1 MAKRKGKYSVGNHT
15 HKGMVRKVNQDSF
28 GSVKTAWGDLYVVA
42 DGMGGHKGGETAS
55 KLTVTLLCDEFK
67 NNQVKNPTKFL
78 TEKLVLADEV
88 VRKKADD
95 DNKLKGMGTT
105 VVAVIIKNNKAYY
118 AHVGDSRIYLFRNKK
133 GTQLTKD
140 HSYVQQLVD
149 QGLIKP
155 EEAENH
161 PQKNK
166 ILQAIGIGNVKPSSD
181 TTDLYKNDFLLLCSD
196 GLSGEVN
203 KEEMWSFIESSSP
216 MESCKNLVNLAN
228 KRGGPDN
235 STVIIIQINQGL
247 KAPKG
252 LPKDKEEE
260 KSNTQRFAMVAAGIM
275 AVIVIVAVYL
285 NKDKLPG
292 GSGTGSVTT
301 AADTTAADTTAAD
314 TTEEVDKAEKTEE
327 VDKAEK
333 TEEVDKAEKTEE
345 VDAPKEDDKYTSIG
359 DGKYILKTDMGPDGK
374 AKPDTPTF
382 TKDNSG
388 NFIQAIEDQEKKSD
402 KNPDTTKKKK

>member
-1 MAKRKGKYSVGNHT
+1 MVKRKGKYSVGNHT

-42 DGMGGHKGGETAS
+42 DGMGGHKGGEIAS
-55 KLTVTLLCDEFK
+55 KLTVTYLCDDFK
-67 NNQVKNPTKFL
+67 NNRVENPTKFL

-88 VRKKADD
+88 VRKKADA
-95 DNKLKGMGTT
+95 DNKLNGMGTT
-105 VVAVIIKNNKAYY
+105 VVAVIIKDNKAYY

-149 QGLIKP
+149 QSLIKP

-161 PQKNK
+161 PEKNK

-181 TTDLYKNDFLLLCSD
+181 TIDLYKNDVLLLCSD

-203 KEEMWSFIESSSP
+203 KKEMWSFIESSSP
-216 MESCKNLVNLAN
+216 MESCKSLVNLAN

-235 STVIIIQINQGL
+235 STVIIIQINEGL

-285 NKDKLPG
+285 KPDPPDPG
-292 GSGTGSVTT
+292 ITGSS
-301 AADTTAADTTAAD
+301 DTTAVDTTATD
-314 TTEEVDKAEKTEE
+314 TTKVDT
-327 VDKAEK
+327 
-333 TEEVDKAEKTEE
+333 
-345 VDAPKEDDKYTSIG
+345 TSVSV
-359 DGKYILKTDMGPDGK
+359 
-374 AKPDTPTF
+374 PDTNQQNSPKNMSSINTSEVLDDSSKVDTAI
-382 TKDNSG
+382 TK
-388 NFIQAIEDQEKKSD
+388 
-402 KNPDTTKKKK
+402 PDTTKKKK